1 MRKSD
6 KVGLFIASLMGG
18 GAFYGAIA
26 LILKEIESPDWV
38 HYVRGVSTSALVVL
52 AIFLA
57 FVIWNY
63 IEDY

>member
-1 MRKSD
+1 MTKHD
-6 KVGLFIASLMGG
+6 KVSLFIASLMGG

-26 LILKEIESPDWV
+26 LILKEIESPDWK
-38 HYVRGVSTSALVVL
+38 HYFRGVSTSGLVAL

-57 FVIWNY
+57 YMIWNY